1 MTPQAA
7 ARNALRDGV
16 EAHLD
21 ALRPARVADGGN
33 VELLGA
39 DEDGTVRVGLLG
51 ACAVC
56 PAQLATLKFGL
67 EEPLRTA
74 IPAVTR
80 VIEL

>member
-1 MTPQAA
+1 M
-7 ARNALRDGV
+7 
-16 EAHLD
+16 
-21 ALRPARVADGGN
+21 
-33 VELLGA
+33 
-39 DEDGTVRVGLLG
+39 RVGLLG